1 VLCCVV
7 WLEEGHQRMQGRM
20 TLEDKIAELEQKIT
34 EMEEKIK
41 QYEEWLDHARTH
53 NKQRNV
59 TKYID
64 LISQSRKNASAAR
77 SNLDKLYI
85 EKQILQGVF
94 PQQQQPNRGN
104 H

>member
-1 VLCCVV
+1 
-7 WLEEGHQRMQGRM
+7 MQGRM
-20 TLEDKIAELEQKIT
+20 TLEDEIAELKRKIT

-53 NKQRNV
+53 NKQRDV
-59 TKYID
+59 TIYAD
-64 LISQSRKNASAAR
+64 LISKYANLISTAR

>member
-1 VLCCVV
+1 V
-7 WLEEGHQRMQGRM
+7 WLEESPERMQGRM
-20 TLEDKIAELEQKIT
+20 TLEDEIAELKGKIT
-34 EMEEKIK
+34 ETEETIRL
-41 QYEEWLDHARTH
+41 YNTWLVYAQTH

-64 LISQSRKNASAAR
+64 LISTAR